1 MKIISRFVRE
11 QRRYTKSELR
21 KLFEYDEQGIEQ
33 FLKSLKAYGV
43 VKTVAYDNSKKEL
56 SDLVEEDIEIVDV
69 TAGEMECFYV
79 FTYVGVI
86 TCGNRILKIY
96 PKYLLSADEPLE
108 EMKQV
113 MKVLERYSNSEEQI
127 VNLFNGDGE
136 NKSFNL
142 LAVILFLLNDYH
154 ESGVYNNDEDIIEI
168 NGEGSILWEKTI
180 NDGFTILRDNRP
192 YYTELYTEKTIDD
205 EMDYFKR
212 LHECIL
218 TECSK
223 QLRDSQLEDLF
234 EMVSVELSDES
245 IDDFGDREYIL
256 DRLQA
261 ELNVQFNTRKQ
272 ILLKTMYTY
281 ISQDR
286 RVLEQNDGMSMF
298 GTTAFHAVW
307 EKICADVFSNRLDTP
322 LAGLEITHKNLEGYN
337 PKAKLIDIIEK
348 PVWANDEVTHE
359 AGDTLIPDIISVGQ
373 AEAGDYFII
382 LDAKYYNIQLEK
394 NKPLRN
400 NPGIGDVTKQY
411 LYQLAY
417 RKFITQNSIAT
428 VKNCFIMPTE
438 TKEIINKGTAKLP
451 MLEALGLE
459 NIQIR
464 QLPADLIYDRYLA
477 RKKIPIDDLN
487 L

>member
-11 QRRYTKSELR
+11 QKRYTKSELR
-21 KLFEYDEQGIEQ
+21 KLFEYDENGIEQ
-33 FLKSLKAYGV
+33 FLKTLKSYGV
-43 VKTVAYDNSKKEL
+43 LKSVAYDNSKKEL

-180 NDGFTILRDNRP
+180 NDGFTIIRDNRP
-192 YYTELYTEKTIDD
+192 YYTELYTEKTVDD

-223 QLRDSQLEDLF
+223 QLRDSQLEELF
-234 EMVSVELSDES
+234 EMVTVELSDEVL
-245 IDDFGDREYIL
+245 DDFGDKEYIL

-261 ELNVQFNTRKQ
+261 ELNIQFNTRKQ

-286 RVLEQNDGMSMF
+286 KVLDQNEGMSMF

-307 EKICADVFSNRLDTP
+307 EKICAKVFSNRLDTP
-322 LAGLEITHKNLEGYN
+322 LAGLEITNKNLEGYN
-337 PKAKLIDIIEK
+337 PKSKLIEIIEK
-348 PVWANDEVTHE
+348 PIWENSEVRHE

-373 AEAGDYFII
+373 SDHGDYFII

-417 RKFITQNSIAT
+417 KNFIIQNSIAT

-438 TKEIINKGTAKLP
+438 QNKIINKGTARLA

-464 QLPADLIYDRYLA
+464 QIPASLVYEKYLA
-477 RKKIPIDDLN
+477 RKNISIEALE